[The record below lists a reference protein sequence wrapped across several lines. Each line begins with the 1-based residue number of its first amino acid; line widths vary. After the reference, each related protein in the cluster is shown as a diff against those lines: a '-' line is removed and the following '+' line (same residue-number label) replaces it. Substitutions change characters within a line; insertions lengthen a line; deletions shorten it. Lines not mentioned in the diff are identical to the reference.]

1 VFQKANLILGQSAT
15 STQKSQPA
23 WFIGLDWRIE
33 MDCDHL
39 SYAPSLVRVWQQKH
53 SEPFGD
59 PEKMG

>member
-1 VFQKANLILGQSAT
+1 MIRFVTDIKTSAPQSSAGIKT
-15 STQKSQPA
+15 T
-23 WFIGLDWRIE
+23 IDW
-33 MDCDHL
+33 HL